1 MTLKILI
8 MYNKYLLLKIKYSE
22 DVIIRNSYINKI
34 KRQFAFRSFY
44 HIIHL
49 LTFDIRCTIKVDIR
63 FNICLRKHLGII
75 RYHSPWMNGST
86 APSFLSI
93 YLRHHLSSPLSMIEI
108 ERNDEHVFKRKLTY
122 IPSHT
127 ILCYGNGANLYHE
140 TMLQEI
146 SEIPHGIFM
155 QIVFFIQ

>member
-8 MYNKYLLLKIKYSE
+8 LYNKYLLLKIKYSE

-34 KRQFAFRSFY
+34 KRQLAFRSFY

-49 LTFDIRCTIKVDIR
+49 LAFDIRCTIKVDIR
-63 FNICLRKHLGII
+63 FHICLRKHLGII
-75 RYHSPWMNGST
+75 RYHCPWMNGST

-93 YLRHHLSSPLSMIEI
+93 YLRHHLSSPFSMIEI

-127 ILCYGNGANLYHE
+127 ILGYGNGANLYHE